1 MAKKLNLQEQAE
13 EIFQTLYEQCC
24 EESAKTEFA
33 NSEEKETSIY
43 FQKHKYYVV
52 ASWAVKMAAN
62 GRVFEAFNFIS
73 SNMTYDEKE
82 FLNEI
87 FIMKCAMIEVLSNKE
102 GMEEQILDIIDG
114 IVNIN
119 GLPTEAVLHKVPA
132 LYNNSLIIEGIK
144 KINKTFDN
152 E

>member
-1 MAKKLNLQEQAE
+1 
-13 EIFQTLYEQCC
+13 
-24 EESAKTEFA
+24 
-33 NSEEKETSIY
+33 
-43 FQKHKYYVV
+43 
-52 ASWAVKMAAN
+52 MAAN
-62 GRVFEAFNFIS
+62 GRVFEAFDFIS

-119 GLPTEAVLHKVPA
+119 GLPTEAILHKIPA